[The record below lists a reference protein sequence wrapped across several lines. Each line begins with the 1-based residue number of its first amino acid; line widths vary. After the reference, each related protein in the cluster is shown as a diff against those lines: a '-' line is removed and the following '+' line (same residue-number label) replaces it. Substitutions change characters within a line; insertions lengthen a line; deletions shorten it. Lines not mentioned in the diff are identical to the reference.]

1 MADYGDGQGMMGS
14 YISEVAFFAARPVT
28 FMIWGGVFDRF
39 PNLKL
44 MVTEATSIWVPE
56 YLALLD
62 FRYEETPY
70 SAKLGDYTSH
80 LSLKPSEYFRRNV
93 FLGASCMPRREAEMR
108 HEIGIEN
115 LIWGSDYPH
124 PEGTWPF
131 TKKQM
136 IETFHDIPEDEA
148 AKMLGGNAA
157 SLFGFDTEKL
167 GEIAARIGPLKTDFI
182 TENAGK

>member
-1 MADYGDGQGMMGS
+1 
-14 YISEVAFFAARPVT
+14 
-28 FMIWGGVFDRF
+28 
-39 PNLKL
+39 
-44 MVTEATSIWVPE
+44 
-56 YLALLD
+56 
-62 FRYEETPY
+62 
-70 SAKLGDYTSH
+70 
-80 LSLKPSEYFRRNV
+80 
-93 FLGASCMPRREAEMR
+93 MR

>member
-1 MADYGDGQGMMGS
+1 MTPLCLFVASGVLERHPKLKFVLVEC
-14 YISEVAFFAARPVT
+14 YISWLAWVLQTLDQINDNRHVWFQPY
-28 FMIWGGVFDRF
+28 
-39 PNLKL
+39 L
-44 MVTEATSIWVPE
+44 M
-56 YLALLD
+56 
-62 FRYEETPY
+62 
-70 SAKLGDYTSH
+70 
-80 LSLKPSEYFRRNV
+80 LKPSEYFRRNV

-182 TENAGK
+182 TENAGR